1 MKGKNILIATVGG
14 IIGLSHIGM
23 IGLLVARVGVKD
35 QIPVLSPPVGPYTSY
50 IASASKNG
58 YKIQYQANDP
68 KTMVK
73 STATKVKGLTKTTEK
88 TVVDEYT
95 MDGKTH
101 LGVLGMAEAGSL
113 NVACIKA
120 EGGGEQTGKVVGA
133 SVGAAAGSQVMSV
146 PFVGPVLGGLVALG
160 ATNKGGN
167 IGGQLAMEWSE
178 ACDPDTTD

>member
-23 IGLLVARVGVKD
+23 IGLLVTRVGVKD
-35 QIPVLSPPVGPYTSY
+35 QLPVINPPVGPYTSY
-50 IASASKNG
+50 AISATKDG
-58 YKIQYQANDP
+58 YKVSYNANDP

-101 LGVLGMAEAGSL
+101 LGVLGMKEAGAL

-133 SVGAAAGSQVMSV
+133 AVGTAAGAKVVGV

-160 ATNKGGN
+160 AANKGGD
-167 IGGQLAMEWSE
+167 IGGELAMEWSE

>member
-1 MKGKNILIATVGG
+1 MRITPKLWSRVLQPRSKGV
-14 IIGLSHIGM
+14 M
-23 IGLLVARVGVKD
+23 
-35 QIPVLSPPVGPYTSY
+35 
-50 IASASKNG
+50 
-58 YKIQYQANDP
+58 
-68 KTMVK
+68 
-73 STATKVKGLTKTTEK
+73 KTTEK

-101 LGVLGMAEAGSL
+101 LGVLGMKEAGAL

-133 SVGAAAGSQVMSV
+133 SVGAAAGAQVIGV
-146 PFVGPVLGGLVALG
+146 PFVGPVLGGLVSLG
-160 ATNKGGN
+160 ATKQGGD

>member
-14 IIGLSHIGM
+14 VIGLSHIGM

-50 IASASKNG
+50 IASARKNG

-88 TVVDEYT
+88 N
-95 MDGKTH
+95 GC
-101 LGVLGMAEAGSL
+101 VL
-113 NVACIKA
+113 
-120 EGGGEQTGKVVGA
+120 
-133 SVGAAAGSQVMSV
+133 
-146 PFVGPVLGGLVALG
+146 
-160 ATNKGGN
+160 
-167 IGGQLAMEWSE
+167 
-178 ACDPDTTD
+178 

>member
-50 IASASKNG
+50 IASASKSG

-73 STATKVKGLTKTTEK
+73 STATKVKGVMKTTEK

-101 LGVLGMAEAGSL
+101 LGVLGMREADAL

-133 SVGAAAGSQVMSV
+133 AVGTAAGAKVVGV

-160 ATNKGGN
+160 AANKGGD
-167 IGGQLAMEWSE
+167 IGGELAMEWSE

>member
-1 MKGKNILIATVGG
+1 MNNIKWISIGVVGS
-14 IIGLSHIGM
+14 LFAVSHLGM
-23 IGLLVARVGVKD
+23 IGYIASRKTESQLPKID
-35 QIPVLSPPVGPYTSY
+35 IPVGDYTSY
-50 IASASKNG
+50 AISATKDG
-58 YKIQYQANDP
+58 YKVSYNANNP

-101 LGVLGMAEAGSL
+101 LGVLGMREAGAL

-160 ATNKGGN
+160 ATNKGGD
-167 IGGQLAMEWSE
+167 IGGQLEMEWSE